1 MRRVLAT
8 LPEAQ
13 QYAIRLV
20 VESLATATD
29 EQQCTGLK
37 TLIEATVAAPAPDR
51 AVLVRSLAL
60 R

>member
-1 MRRVLAT
+1 MWRVLAT

-20 VESLATATD
+20 VESAVTATD
-29 EQQCTGLK
+29 EQLCTGLK
-37 TLIEATVAAPAPDR
+37 ALISAAVAAPAPDR
-51 AVLVRSLAL
+51 AVLVRTLAL